1 MLVFRGV
8 VLFFRGEEWPFIH
21 DRPSIPPGPAL
32 GRIHLANDEETLL
45 PQFGSIKPAGFA
57 GDYCSEPPPVG
68 TNKNNTVR
76 NPNHPQ
82 KMDKSVRKII
92 GG

>member
-8 VLFFRGEEWPFIH
+8 VLFFRGRSGHSFMTALQ
-21 DRPSIPPGPAL
+21 SLPGPAL

-76 NPNHPQ
+76 KPNHPQ
-82 KMDKSVRKII
+82 KMDKSARKII

>member
-1 MLVFRGV
+1 MTALQS
-8 VLFFRGEEWPFIH
+8 L
-21 DRPSIPPGPAL
+21 PGAAL

-45 PQFGSIKPAGFA
+45 PQFGSIIPAGFA

-76 NPNHPQ
+76 KPNHPHKNGQ
-82 KMDKSVRKII
+82 IWRENHRWMIMMDVTQL
-92 GG
+92 